1 MDRFKQ
7 KYGAGALIT
16 GASSGIGEALARAL
30 AARQMDL
37 VLVARREDRLRDLGK
52 ALEAAHGVRVVAV
65 AQDVT
70 AAEAP
75 VAIRAAAAG
84 AGIDVGLLINNAGF
98 TTYGEFHATD
108 DGSQAR
114 MVDLHCRAPVALTE
128 AFRPEMIARGRGGLI
143 FVASMA
149 GYQPTPYMATYGA
162 TKAFKRSFA
171 EALSAEL
178 RPYGID
184 VLGLCPGFVPT
195 EFQELSG
202 TQDLP
207 NPGALSAATVAEEA
221 LGALGRQVSLVPGLR
236 NQLSLG
242 IARFLPRSWVIA
254 LTARALRPKRAL
266 PGLEQAQLEEAQ
278 NG

>member
-1 MDRFKQ
+1 MNRFTQ
-7 KYGAGALIT
+7 RYGAGALIT

-52 ALEAAHGVRVVAV
+52 ALEAEHGVRAIAV
-65 AQDVT
+65 AQDIT
-70 AAEAP
+70 EAAAP
-75 VAIRAAAAG
+75 REIRAAAAD
-84 AGIDVGLLINNAGF
+84 AAIDVGLLINNAGF

-108 DGSQAR
+108 DGSQAS

-128 AFRPEMIARGRGGLI
+128 AFLPEMIARGRGGLI

-149 GYQPTPYMATYGA
+149 SYQPTPYMATYGA
-162 TKAFKRSFA
+162 TKAFKRSLA
-171 EALSAEL
+171 EALAAEL

-184 VLGLCPGFVPT
+184 VLGLCPGYVPT

-202 TQDLP
+202 TQDIP
-207 NPGALSAATVAEEA
+207 RPGAMSAAAVAEAA
-221 LGALGRQVSLVPGLR
+221 LAALGRQASLVPGLR
-236 NQLSLG
+236 NQMSLG
-242 IARFLPRSWVIA
+242 IARFLPRTWVTA
-254 LTARALRPKRAL
+254 LTARALKPKR
-266 PGLEQAQLEEAQ
+266 GLLKLEEAQ

>member
-1 MDRFKQ
+1 MDRFRQ
-7 KYGAGALIT
+7 RYGSGALIT

-37 VLVARREDRLRDLGK
+37 VLVARRGDRLRQLGQ

-65 AQDVT
+65 TQDIT
-70 AAEAP
+70 AEEAP
-75 VAIRAAAAG
+75 GAIRAAVAR

-98 TTYGEFHATD
+98 TTYGEFHATN
-108 DGSQAR
+108 DGSQSR

-128 AFRPEMIARGRGGLI
+128 AFLPEMIARGRGGLI

-162 TKAFKRSFA
+162 TKAFKLSFA
-171 EALSAEL
+171 HALGAEL

-184 VLGLCPGFVPT
+184 VLGLCPGYVPT

-202 TQDLP
+202 THDLP
-207 NPGALSAATVAEEA
+207 APGVLSAEAVAEEA
-221 LGALGRQVSLVPGLR
+221 LRVLGRRPAVVPGLR

-242 IARFLPRSWVIA
+242 IARILPRSWVTA
-254 LTARALRPKRAL
+254 LTARALKPKRAL
-266 PGLEQAQLEEAQ
+266 PGLEEAQ